1 MTLNPPNSPVN
12 GEVYTDPTSGQSWM
26 FNTSIGTS
34 GAWESMPMP
43 MGGLPAGSIIQW
55 AGSVAPSNWFFADG
69 AAVSRTTYASL
80 FAAIGTTYG
89 AGDGSTTFNL
99 PDLRGRVPVGKN
111 AGTFSTL
118 GATGG
123 AESVTLTSAQ
133 SGLPAHTH
141 GVSWL
146 NNINVAPFSGS
157 YGAIGSNAAGNV
169 NANAAQDAAQAHTN
183 LQPYLVTN
191 YIIKASSGWTA
202 GDSELATRVGSLE
215 AAPAGLVRVVPTS
228 VAVGSGSA
236 SVSSTGVVTFTG
248 VSSISIY
255 GVLSTIH
262 QDFNSMLSY
271 NGSVSGDVY
280 FRWLNG
286 TTEVQSGYYGASQY
300 WSYNTAPVYIWTAS
314 GANVSN
320 FGHNGTLNN
329 VNEAK
334 LSPRNAY
341 SIMRFENYSADIAA
355 LYSGGY
361 NTTTSTRPDGFKIST
376 STGTISG
383 TIQVYGYRN

>member
-1 MTLNPPNSPVN
+1 MVALDFPSSPAN
-12 GEVYTDPTSGQSWM
+12 GQTYGGYYWDSTT
-26 FNTSIGTS
+26 
-34 GAWESMPMP
+34 GAWRSDPVP

-55 AGSVAPSNWFFADG
+55 AGATAPANWLMADG

-146 NNINVAPFSGS
+146 NNINVAPFTGS

-191 YIIKASSGWTA
+191 YIIKATSGWTA
-202 GDSELATRVGSLE
+202 GDSELATRVGALE

-236 SVSSTGVVTFTG
+236 SVSATGVVTFSG
-248 VSSISIY
+248 ASSVSLNGCFSSSFTRYRVVIDQGASVSDVLMRYRYRVGTTDQSTAVYFHGGYVCYQQGTNGTNVGANQTEQFIGYNNAPGQGPSSTVMDISTYGYPTAVISTVGGHSAY
-255 GVLSTIH
+255 GV
-262 QDFNSMLSY
+262 
-271 NGSVSGDVY
+271 GS
-280 FRWLNG
+280 W
-286 TTEVQSGYYGASQY
+286 
-300 WSYNTAPVYIWTAS
+300 
-314 GANVSN
+314 
-320 FGHNGTLNN
+320 TLNS
-329 VNEAK
+329 K
-334 LSPRNAY
+334 AY
-341 SIMRFENYSADIAA
+341 I
-355 LYSGGY
+355 SGV
-361 NTTTSTRPDGFKIST
+361 TTGITFLIS
-376 STGTISG
+376 SGTIAG
-383 TIQVYGYRN
+383 NIQVYGYRN